1 MSMMY
6 LIKER
11 LLFGDVGG
19 EHFSMTAVSGGRA
32 GSKETNVVD
41 NSVANNPYRTDQKL
55 NKPRE
60 IVGGPLPCGTYSMEI
75 DTTKMSKWIRLV
87 PHSSN
92 FMGSRGGFAIHGRG
106 SRGSDGCIVPLVYV
120 DLVKLWHAVKQN
132 NGTELEVAGGDLSS
146 VTV

>member
-1 MSMMY
+1 MGMMY

-32 GSKETNVVD
+32 GSKEGGVVD
-41 NSVANNPYRTDQKL
+41 HSVANNPYCTGQKL
-55 NKPRE
+55 NNSRG
-60 IVGGPLPCGTYSMEI
+60 IVGGPIPCGTYVMEI
-75 DTTKMSKWIRLV
+75 DTTKKSKWIRLV

-92 FMGSRGGFAIHGRG
+92 FMGSRGGFAIHGKG
-106 SRGSDGCIVPLVYV
+106 LRGSDGCIVPLVYV

-132 NGTELEVAGGDLSS
+132 NGVELEVAGGDLST